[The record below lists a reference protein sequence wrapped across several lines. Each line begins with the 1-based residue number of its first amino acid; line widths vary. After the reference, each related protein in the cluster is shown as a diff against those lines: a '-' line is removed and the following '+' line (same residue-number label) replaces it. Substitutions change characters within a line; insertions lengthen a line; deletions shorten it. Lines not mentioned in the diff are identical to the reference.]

1 MRPRIG
7 KSKGDS
13 PRREQKRTASKRR
26 KIVLPVSTA
35 RDGTLPGVDVNDSA
49 ALLAIMERR

>member
-13 PRREQKRTASKRR
+13 PRREQKRTASSRR
-26 KIVLPVSTA
+26 KIVLPVSTT
-35 RDGTLPGVDVNDSA
+35 RDGTLPGVDVN
-49 ALLAIMERR
+49 MERR